1 MRREARVPL
10 EQKVG
15 MGVWSLA
22 NQETIREI
30 GNIFGM
36 SRGTAHTCIFQ
47 ILTAIALHLKPIYIK
62 WPNTSECRNIS
73 CSFEQQHGI
82 ADIIGCIDG
91 THIPVRPPAH
101 DRDSY
106 INRKGFPSVNV
117 LAVCDNDKKFTFVY
131 ADRAGSVHDAR
142 VLRVSTLGHKLES
155 GVLCKSNGRDQ
166 YILLGDSAYPLL
178 PNLIVPYRDN
188 GHLSQRQQKFNYIHS
203 SARSVIERAF
213 GRLKGTFRR
222 LRGVDC
228 TYPVNA
234 LKVIEAAFTLHNF
247 ILQHD
252 YDDDDDVTYADMPA
266 VEVSLSEDP
275 SEFTNAAA
283 RKAAKDRRDQIA
295 DKLH

>member
-1 MRREARVPL
+1 
-10 EQKVG
+10 
-15 MGVWSLA
+15 MGIWALA
-22 NQETIREI
+22 NQETVREI
-30 GNIFGM
+30 ANIYGV
-36 SRGTAHTCIFQ
+36 SRGTAHTCIFE

-62 WPNTSECRNIS
+62 WPNSSECQKIS
-73 CSFEQQHGI
+73 SSFEQQHGI
-82 ADIIGCIDG
+82 EDIIGCIDG

-106 INRKGFPSVNV
+106 INRKGFASVNAM
-117 LAVCDNDKKFTFVY
+117 AVCDNDKKFTFVY
-131 ADRAGSVHDAR
+131 ADHAGSVHDAR
-142 VLRVSTLGHKLES
+142 VLRVSPLAHKLET
-155 GVLCKSNGRDQ
+155 GFLKSTGGEQ

-188 GHLSQRQQKFNYIHS
+188 GHLSQRQQKFNYVHS

-222 LRGVDC
+222 LRGIDC

-252 YDDDDDVTYADMPA
+252 YDDGDDDVTYADMPV
-266 VEVSLSEDP
+266 VELSLSEDA

-295 DKLH
+295 QKL